1 MINLGNDNYLID
13 ELLIFTL
20 IHHFGFHDPIIQ

>member
-1 MINLGNDNYLID
+1 MINLGKEDYLID
-13 ELLIFTL
+13 KLLIFTL